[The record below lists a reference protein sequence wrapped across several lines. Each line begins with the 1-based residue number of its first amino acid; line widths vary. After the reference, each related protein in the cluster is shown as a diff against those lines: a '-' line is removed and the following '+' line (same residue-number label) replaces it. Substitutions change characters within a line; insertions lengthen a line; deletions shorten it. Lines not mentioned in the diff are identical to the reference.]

1 MPLFAYNRDIPD
13 GPNNPSQDQ
22 PLMKTNT
29 NSIDDLIDTDHFSFD
44 EANGGY
50 HRSIHQP
57 QGSDPAAVATVN
69 QVYSKSYTPDTTGGT
84 ADTQLFTRTG
94 GGTISQ
100 LTGFNTTDSD
110 NGYQWIGGVLIQ
122 WGRIDETTSSGTT
135 VGTVTFKDRTAGM
148 IPFPNDCFTVIT
160 CPVSSSSSDPSSQMS
175 IAIKR
180 TTLTK
185 LGFTYVE
192 VTNSSAYRGFRW
204 VAIGN

>member
-57 QGSDPAAVATVN
+57 QGSDPAAVASVN
-69 QVYSKSYTPDTTGGT
+69 QVYAKSYTPDTTAGT

-94 GGTISQ
+94 GGIISQ
-100 LTGFNTTDSD
+100 MTGFLSGEDGWQWLGGLLVQWGKVSD
-110 NGYQWIGGVLIQ
+110 NFVS
-122 WGRIDETTSSGTT
+122 TTT
-135 VGTVTFKDRTAGM
+135 VGTVTFKDRVAGA
-148 IPFPNDCFTVIT
+148 IPFPNNCYNIVTAPISAST
-160 CPVSSSSSDPSSQMS
+160 ANPSSQLS

-180 TTLTK
+180 LTITN
-185 LGFTYVE
+185 LAFTWVG
-192 VTNSSAYRGFRW
+192 VTSSDKYRGFYW